1 MIMPIKI
8 VFFKKANDQFQ
19 ESFYSLIRIQSFI
32 DLVFPFPPSLVS
44 LFVLSRKK
52 GQLSNQA
59 ESAKVNI
66 ETFGFE
72 SPFSFALSYR
82 TSMPEIKSKR
92 SFVSNRNGNFSPPLS
107 IPPCCIILLFCPF
120 SWKSMSNNAECLNI
134 TFLWL
139 FFFFELV
146 WIMWVSKSQAGSF
159 HLHTSTF

>member
-92 SFVSNRNGNFSPPLS
+92 SFVSNRNGYFYPSLPLS
-107 IPPCCIILLFCPF
+107 YNLSTPCSIILPFCPF
-120 SWKSMSNNAECLNI
+120 LKKYPIMRNA
-134 TFLWL
+134 
-139 FFFFELV
+139 
-146 WIMWVSKSQAGSF
+146 
-159 HLHTSTF
+159 